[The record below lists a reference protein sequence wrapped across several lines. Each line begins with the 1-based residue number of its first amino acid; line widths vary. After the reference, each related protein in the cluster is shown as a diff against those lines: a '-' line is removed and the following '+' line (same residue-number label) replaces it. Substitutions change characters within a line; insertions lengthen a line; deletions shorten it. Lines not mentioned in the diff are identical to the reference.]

1 MNYKNYYIYIFI
13 INYTTIINFLKQSNE
28 TPYLRTDSFL
38 IEFPLTVCHI

>member
-1 MNYKNYYIYIFI
+1 MNYKNYYIFIFI
-13 INYTTIINFLKQSNE
+13 INYTTIINFLKQSNG